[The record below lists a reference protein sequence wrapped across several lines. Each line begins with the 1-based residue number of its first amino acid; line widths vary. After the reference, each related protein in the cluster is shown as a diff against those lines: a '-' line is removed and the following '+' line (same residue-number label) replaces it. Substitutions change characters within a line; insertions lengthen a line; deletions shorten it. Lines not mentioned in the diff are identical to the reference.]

1 MYAYKA
7 FTEKFSSSSTQ
18 LADISMSAREFFA
31 ISETFSKS
39 GDHLLIGRIIMH
51 YLCLIREIVS

>member
-1 MYAYKA
+1 MHI
-7 FTEKFSSSSTQ
+7 TIT
-18 LADISMSAREFFA
+18 ARELFT

-39 GDHLLIGRIIMH
+39 GDPLLIGRIIMH